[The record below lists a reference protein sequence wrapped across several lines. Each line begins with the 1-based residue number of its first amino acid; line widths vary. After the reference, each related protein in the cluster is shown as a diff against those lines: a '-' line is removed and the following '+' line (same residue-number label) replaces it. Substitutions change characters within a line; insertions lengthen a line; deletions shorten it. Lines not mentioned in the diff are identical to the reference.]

1 MEKLL
6 EARQIIDQVDAQM
19 AQMFV
24 RRMRAVEAVAAYK
37 QANGL
42 PILDAAREEQVIQN
56 GRSRVSD
63 EQLQQYYEM
72 FIRSNMAIARQYQQ
86 DLLDAKSDGKV

>member
-63 EQLQQYYEM
+63 EPLQQYYEM